1 MLSGGQVDQKR
12 PGLVIF
18 QAGQEMRQ
26 SKGGTARR
34 RRQRQRRLR
43 GATAADQIE
52 RDHSSC
58 LHARRPL
65 LAPSVWPGRFLNKM
79 PWIKNSKTLVWT
91 GFFFFFFKV
100 CQHVFA

>member
-34 RRQRQRRLR
+34 RLR

-58 LHARRPL
+58 LHAWRPL
-65 LAPSVWPGRFLNKM
+65 LAPSVWRGRFLNKTS
-79 PWIKNSKTLVWT
+79 WGKKKRSSKTLLWMEL
-91 GFFFFFFKV
+91 FFFFF
-100 CQHVFA
+100 

>member
-12 PGLVIF
+12 PRLVIS

-34 RRQRQRRLR
+34 RLR
-43 GATAADQIE
+43 GAAAADQIE

-58 LHARRPL
+58 LHNRPPL
-65 LAPSVWPGRFLNKM
+65 FTPSVWRGRFLNKTAQ
-79 PWIKNSKTLVWT
+79 KNSQTLVWM
-91 GFFFFFFKV
+91 GGGGMGGGLKAR
-100 CQHVFA
+100 QHVFD

>member
-34 RRQRQRRLR
+34 RRRLR

-79 PWIKNSKTLVWT
+79 PWKK
-91 GFFFFFFKV
+91 K
-100 CQHVFA
+100 Q

>member
-34 RRQRQRRLR
+34 QRRRLR
-43 GATAADQIE
+43 GATAGDQIE

-65 LAPSVWPGRFLNKM
+65 LAPSVWRGRFLNKM
-79 PWIKNSKTLVWT
+79 PWKKNSKTLVWM
-91 GFFFFFFKV
+91 G
-100 CQHVFA
+100 VF

>member
-1 MLSGGQVDQKR
+1 MLSGGQVDQKG

-34 RRQRQRRLR
+34 RRRRLR

-65 LAPSVWPGRFLNKM
+65 LAPSVWRGRFLNKM
-79 PWIKNSKTLVWT
+79 PWKK
-91 GFFFFFFKV
+91 K
-100 CQHVFA
+100 Q